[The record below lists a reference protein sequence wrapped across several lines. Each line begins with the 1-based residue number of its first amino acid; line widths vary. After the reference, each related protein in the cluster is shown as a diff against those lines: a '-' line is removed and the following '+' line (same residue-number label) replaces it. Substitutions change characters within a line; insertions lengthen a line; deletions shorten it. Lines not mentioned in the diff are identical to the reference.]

1 MNFKNVFL
9 ILCISILLF
18 SLSSVFAESFD
29 LQGNTFEVPQGY
41 SINKTSDLSTKMV
54 KNNNTNYTVFV
65 SVNNFTD
72 SNASINS
79 RQVSGFRFLAEE
91 NFVSENNIPVT
102 QQNYIKNESY
112 YSYYSF
118 DINGAGYLIGYSF
131 PVHDDDLGDKDSNPA
146 LKIIESINV

>member
-1 MNFKNVFL
+1 MKANYRITFYDGPEGNRSKNVD
-9 ILCISILLF
+9 
-18 SLSSVFAESFD
+18 VFAESFD

-102 QQNYIKNESY
+102 LYVCSSE
-112 YSYYSF
+112 
-118 DINGAGYLIGYSF
+118 L
-131 PVHDDDLGDKDSNPA
+131 
-146 LKIIESINV
+146 E